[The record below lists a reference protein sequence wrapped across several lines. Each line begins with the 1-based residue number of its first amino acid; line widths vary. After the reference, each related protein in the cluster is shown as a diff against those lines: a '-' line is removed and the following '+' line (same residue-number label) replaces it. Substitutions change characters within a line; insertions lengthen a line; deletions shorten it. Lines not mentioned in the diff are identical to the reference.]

1 MQSVRWNF
9 IFLLQNLALSGSQNF
24 GIPVV
29 SDDCLWWLRS
39 VKIKHYL
46 LQKVNRASSHKE
58 GGTEEAEVGGW
69 QQNKEEYDVETEHI
83 VEYKKG
89 PNNAWKAQGRPQQA
103 TLFLVSKYFV
113 WKIASQMILLSTADI
128 RDCLHMMLQLEL
140 LDTVPYVLIEPQLCS
155 ETILW

>member
-1 MQSVRWNF
+1 MSED
-9 IFLLQNLALSGSQNF
+9 G
-24 GIPVV
+24 
-29 SDDCLWWLRS
+29 LWWLRS
-39 VKIKHYL
+39 VKIKHYI

-69 QQNKEEYDVETEHI
+69 QQNEEEYDVETEHI

-113 WKIASQMILLSTADI
+113 WKNCIQDDI
-128 RDCLHMMLQLEL
+128 IIHSGYQRLPLYDAVIGTFGYCSICS
-140 LDTVPYVLIEPQLCS
+140 DWATVEF
-155 ETILW
+155 